1 MHDCLKNKPI
11 QKREQMR
18 KRFWLFAK
26 RLKSLDCVGFHFLQ
40 EGMKPWILILFFKK
54 KNDENFHA
62 SFDKAFWNDI
72 RI

>member
-26 RLKSLDCVGFHFLQ
+26 RLKIAGLCGFSFFAGGHGALNFDSFFQ
-40 EGMKPWILILFFKK
+40 EK
-54 KNDENFHA
+54 E
-62 SFDKAFWNDI
+62 
-72 RI
+72 